1 MERDAEAE
9 LTEALRSVLAQLT
22 DARRKAEWLL
32 ETAPAEPPRRER
44 VGSPTVRRPAPPS

>member
-1 MERDAEAE
+1 MGREADDK

-32 ETAPAEPPRRER
+32 ETTAAQPPRRER
-44 VGSPTVRRPAPPS
+44 VGSPMAPRPVPPS

>member
-1 MERDAEAE
+1 MERDGEDE

-32 ETAPAEPPRRER
+32 ETALAPPPTRER
-44 VGSPTVRRPAPPS
+44 GASPTVRRPAPSS